1 MNMTAAMEARTNKPL
16 TACTDQEIY
25 LALLDIVREQ
35 SAARV
40 RPVTGRK
47 LYYIS
52 AEFLIGKL
60 LSNNLINLGLYNDT
74 RAALAAA
81 GKNLSDIEEV
91 EPEPSLGNGGLG
103 RLAAC
108 FLDSLATL
116 NLPGDGVGLRYHF
129 GLFHQSFKDGVQ
141 NELPDPWLTAHSWAE
156 KTDTVYPV
164 ELAGKTYNARLYKLA
179 VTGYEGRTNTLN
191 LFDLDTI
198 DESIVHDGIT
208 FDKTDID
215 KNLTLFLYPDDSDEA
230 GRRLRVYQQYLM
242 VSAGAQLILAECAAR
257 GCDYHDLADYAAI
270 QINDTHPS
278 MVIPELIRLLGEKG
292 IDFDEAVEIVTKT
305 CAYTNHTILAE
316 ALEKWPRA
324 YLDAVVPQLMPIIEK
339 LDTLARTR
347 TTDESLAIID
357 GDDRVHMAHMDI
369 HFTHSTNG
377 VAYLHTEIL
386 KNSELHGFYQL
397 YPEKFNNKTN
407 GITFRRWLL
416 ECDPALTAEID
427 TIDAAALQ
435 PGEEKTLQERK
446 NVITHAQSILA
457 GITAA
462 HLALAGDEDGE
473 QAGAADLLGGAV
485 DGLQNSARLDESLTA
500 MSERLNDLY
509 YSARELATDL
519 ADRLDAY
526 GFDAGE
532 LDQIETRLD
541 AIYRIK
547 QKFGMEVDELLARRE
562 AAAAELE
569 TFQSSGQKI
578 AELKAQMQTLYAAA
592 KEAAEKLT
600 QSRLKGFAAMNK
612 EMKAALEFLNMP
624 GIRFALKHTRGPL
637 SSHGQ
642 DTVEFL
648 ISTNPG
654 EEPKP
659 LAKIASGGELSR
671 IMLAFKS
678 ALADR
683 DALPTVIYDEID
695 TGVSGLAA
703 GRIGQLLH
711 QTARG
716 HQVLCITHTPQVAAF
731 ADNQLLIQ
739 KNVRKDRTFTEIHT
753 LDMDGRVEVLA
764 RMISGDKVSELSLA
778 SARELI
784 EKSK

>member
-1 MNMTAAMEARTNKPL
+1 MLASLKIENVAVIEKAEVNFTPGFNVLTGETGAGKSILIDSINAILGNRTSRELVRSGAQKACIWATFESIPASVKKQLEKCGYEVTDDLLLYREINAEGKGSCRVNGMPATAAVVRDISSGLLSIHGQHDSQSLTNPAL
-16 TACTDQEIY
+16 H
-25 LALLDIVREQ
+25 LGLLDQYAQNRDLFAEYYRRYREL
-35 SAARV
+35 
-40 RPVTGRK
+40 VTVKR
-47 LYYIS
+47 
-52 AEFLIGKL
+52 
-60 LSNNLINLGLYNDT
+60 
-74 RAALAAA
+74 
-81 GKNLSDIEEV
+81 
-91 EPEPSLGNGGLG
+91 
-103 RLAAC
+103 
-108 FLDSLATL
+108 
-116 NLPGDGVGLRYHF
+116 
-129 GLFHQSFKDGVQ
+129 Q
-141 NELPDPWLTAHSWAE
+141 
-156 KTDTVYPV
+156 
-164 ELAGKTYNARLYKLA
+164 
-179 VTGYEGRTNTLN
+179 
-191 LFDLDTI
+191 
-198 DESIVHDGIT
+198 
-208 FDKTDID
+208 
-215 KNLTLFLYPDDSDEA
+215 
-230 GRRLRVYQQYLM
+230 
-242 VSAGAQLILAECAAR
+242 
-257 GCDYHDLADYAAI
+257 
-270 QINDTHPS
+270 
-278 MVIPELIRLLGEKG
+278 
-292 IDFDEAVEIVTKT
+292 
-305 CAYTNHTILAE
+305 
-316 ALEKWPRA
+316 
-324 YLDAVVPQLMPIIEK
+324 LDALNASESDKQRRIE
-339 LDTLARTR
+339 
-347 TTDESLAIID
+347 
-357 GDDRVHMAHMDI
+357 
-369 HFTHSTNG
+369 
-377 VAYLHTEIL
+377 
-386 KNSELHGFYQL
+386 
-397 YPEKFNNKTN
+397 
-407 GITFRRWLL
+407 
-416 ECDPALTAEID
+416 ALTAEID

-541 AIYRIK
+541 TIYRIK

-624 GIRFALKHTRGPL
+624 GIRFALKYTRGPL

>member
-1 MNMTAAMEARTNKPL
+1 MLASLKIENVAVIEKAEVNFTPGFNVLTGETGAGKSILIDSINAILGNRTSRELVRSGAQKACIWATFESIPTSVKKQLEKCGYEVTDDLLLYREINAEGKGSCRVNGMPATAAVVRDISSGLLSIHGQHDSQSLTNPAL
-16 TACTDQEIY
+16 H
-25 LALLDIVREQ
+25 LGLLDQ
-35 SAARV
+35 YA
-40 RPVTGRK
+40 
-47 LYYIS
+47 
-52 AEFLIGKL
+52 
-60 LSNNLINLGLYNDT
+60 
-74 RAALAAA
+74 
-81 GKNLSDIEEV
+81 
-91 EPEPSLGNGGLG
+91 
-103 RLAAC
+103 
-108 FLDSLATL
+108 
-116 NLPGDGVGLRYHF
+116 
-129 GLFHQSFKDGVQ
+129 Q
-141 NELPDPWLTAHSWAE
+141 N
-156 KTDTVYPV
+156 
-164 ELAGKTYNARLYKLA
+164 R
-179 VTGYEGRTNTLN
+179 N
-191 LFDLDTI
+191 LFA
-198 DESIVHDGIT
+198 E
-208 FDKTDID
+208 
-215 KNLTLFLYPDDSDEA
+215 YY
-230 GRRLRVYQQYLM
+230 RRYR
-242 VSAGAQLILAECAAR
+242 
-257 GCDYHDLADYAAI
+257 
-270 QINDTHPS
+270 
-278 MVIPELIRLLGEKG
+278 EL
-292 IDFDEAVEIVTKT
+292 VTVK
-305 CAYTNHTILAE
+305 
-316 ALEKWPRA
+316 RQ
-324 YLDAVVPQLMPIIEK
+324 LDALNASESDKQRRIE
-339 LDTLARTR
+339 
-347 TTDESLAIID
+347 
-357 GDDRVHMAHMDI
+357 
-369 HFTHSTNG
+369 
-377 VAYLHTEIL
+377 
-386 KNSELHGFYQL
+386 
-397 YPEKFNNKTN
+397 
-407 GITFRRWLL
+407 
-416 ECDPALTAEID
+416 ALTAEID

-541 AIYRIK
+541 TIYRIK

>member
-1 MNMTAAMEARTNKPL
+1 MLANLKIENVAVIEKAEVHFTPGFNVLTGETGAGKSILIDSINAILGNRTSRELVRSGAQKASIWATFEDIPDSVKKQLEKCGYEVSDDLLLYREINAEGKGSCRVNGMPATAAVVRDISAGLLSIHGQHDSQSLTNPAL
-16 TACTDQEIY
+16 H
-25 LALLDIVREQ
+25 LGLLDQ
-35 SAARV
+35 YAQ
-40 RPVTGRK
+40 
-47 LYYIS
+47 
-52 AEFLIGKL
+52 
-60 LSNNLINLGLYNDT
+60 N
-74 RAALAAA
+74 RA
-81 GKNLSDIEEV
+81 
-91 EPEPSLGNGGLG
+91 
-103 RLAAC
+103 
-108 FLDSLATL
+108 
-116 NLPGDGVGLRYHF
+116 
-129 GLFHQSFKDGVQ
+129 LF
-141 NELPDPWLTAHSWAE
+141 
-156 KTDTVYPV
+156 
-164 ELAGKTYNARLYKLA
+164 
-179 VTGYEGRTNTLN
+179 
-191 LFDLDTI
+191 
-198 DESIVHDGIT
+198 
-208 FDKTDID
+208 
-215 KNLTLFLYPDDSDEA
+215 
-230 GRRLRVYQQYLM
+230 
-242 VSAGAQLILAECAAR
+242 
-257 GCDYHDLADYAAI
+257 ADYYRRYRAL
-270 QINDTHPS
+270 
-278 MVIPELIRLLGEKG
+278 V
-292 IDFDEAVEIVTKT
+292 AVK
-305 CAYTNHTILAE
+305 
-316 ALEKWPRA
+316 RQ
-324 YLDAVVPQLMPIIEK
+324 LDALNANEADKQRRIE
-339 LDTLARTR
+339 
-347 TTDESLAIID
+347 
-357 GDDRVHMAHMDI
+357 
-369 HFTHSTNG
+369 
-377 VAYLHTEIL
+377 
-386 KNSELHGFYQL
+386 
-397 YPEKFNNKTN
+397 
-407 GITFRRWLL
+407 
-416 ECDPALTAEID
+416 ALTAEINA
-427 TIDAAALQ
+427 IDAAALQ

-446 NVITHAQSILA
+446 NVITHAQSILE

-473 QAGAADLLGGAV
+473 QSGAADLLGGAV
-485 DGLQNSARLDESLTA
+485 DGLQNSARLDETLSPL
-500 MSERLNDLY
+500 SERLNDLY

-532 LDQIETRLD
+532 LDQIESRLD
-541 AIYRIK
+541 TIYRIK
-547 QKFGMEVDELLARRE
+547 QKFGMEVDELLERRE

-578 AELKAQMQTLYAAA
+578 AELKAQMQTLYADA
-592 KEAAEKLT
+592 KQAAEKLT

-624 GIRFALKHTRGPL
+624 GIRFALKHARGPL
-637 SSHGQ
+637 ASHGQ

-711 QTARG
+711 QTAKG

-739 KNVRKDRTFTEIHT
+739 KNVRNDRTFTEIHT

>member
-1 MNMTAAMEARTNKPL
+1 MLASLKIENVAVIEKAEVNFTPGFNVLTGETGAGKSILIDSINAILGNRTSRELVRSGAQKACIWATFESIPASVKKQLEKCGYEVTDDLLLYREINAEGKGSCRVNGMPATAAVVRDISSGLLSIHGQHDSQSLTNPAL
-16 TACTDQEIY
+16 H
-25 LALLDIVREQ
+25 LGLLDQYAQNRDLFAEYYRRYREL
-35 SAARV
+35 
-40 RPVTGRK
+40 VTVKR
-47 LYYIS
+47 
-52 AEFLIGKL
+52 
-60 LSNNLINLGLYNDT
+60 
-74 RAALAAA
+74 
-81 GKNLSDIEEV
+81 
-91 EPEPSLGNGGLG
+91 
-103 RLAAC
+103 
-108 FLDSLATL
+108 
-116 NLPGDGVGLRYHF
+116 
-129 GLFHQSFKDGVQ
+129 Q
-141 NELPDPWLTAHSWAE
+141 
-156 KTDTVYPV
+156 
-164 ELAGKTYNARLYKLA
+164 
-179 VTGYEGRTNTLN
+179 
-191 LFDLDTI
+191 
-198 DESIVHDGIT
+198 
-208 FDKTDID
+208 
-215 KNLTLFLYPDDSDEA
+215 
-230 GRRLRVYQQYLM
+230 
-242 VSAGAQLILAECAAR
+242 
-257 GCDYHDLADYAAI
+257 
-270 QINDTHPS
+270 
-278 MVIPELIRLLGEKG
+278 
-292 IDFDEAVEIVTKT
+292 
-305 CAYTNHTILAE
+305 
-316 ALEKWPRA
+316 
-324 YLDAVVPQLMPIIEK
+324 LDALNASESDKQRRIE
-339 LDTLARTR
+339 
-347 TTDESLAIID
+347 
-357 GDDRVHMAHMDI
+357 
-369 HFTHSTNG
+369 
-377 VAYLHTEIL
+377 
-386 KNSELHGFYQL
+386 
-397 YPEKFNNKTN
+397 
-407 GITFRRWLL
+407 
-416 ECDPALTAEID
+416 ALTAEID
-427 TIDAAALQ
+427 AIDAAALQ

-473 QAGAADLLGGAV
+473 QGGAADLLGGAV

-541 AIYRIK
+541 TIYRIK

>member
-1 MNMTAAMEARTNKPL
+1 MLANLKIENVAVIEKAEVNFTHGFTVLTGETGAGKSILIDSINAILGNRTSRELVRSGAQKACIWATFEAIPASVKKQLEKCGYEASDDLLLYREINAEGKGSCRINGMPATAAVVRDISAGLLSIHGQHDSQSLTNPAL
-16 TACTDQEIY
+16 HLD
-25 LALLDIVREQ
+25 LLDQYAQNRELF
-35 SAARV
+35 AEYYR
-40 RPVTGRK
+40 RYRELVTVKR
-47 LYYIS
+47 
-52 AEFLIGKL
+52 
-60 LSNNLINLGLYNDT
+60 
-74 RAALAAA
+74 
-81 GKNLSDIEEV
+81 
-91 EPEPSLGNGGLG
+91 
-103 RLAAC
+103 
-108 FLDSLATL
+108 
-116 NLPGDGVGLRYHF
+116 
-129 GLFHQSFKDGVQ
+129 Q
-141 NELPDPWLTAHSWAE
+141 
-156 KTDTVYPV
+156 
-164 ELAGKTYNARLYKLA
+164 
-179 VTGYEGRTNTLN
+179 
-191 LFDLDTI
+191 LDTANAS
-198 DESIVHDGIT
+198 EA
-208 FDKTDID
+208 DKQ
-215 KNLTLFLYPDDSDEA
+215 
-230 GRRLRVYQQYLM
+230 RR
-242 VSAGAQLILAECAAR
+242 
-257 GCDYHDLADYAAI
+257 
-270 QINDTHPS
+270 
-278 MVIPELIRLLGEKG
+278 
-292 IDFDEAVEIVTKT
+292 
-305 CAYTNHTILAE
+305 
-316 ALEKWPRA
+316 
-324 YLDAVVPQLMPIIEK
+324 IE
-339 LDTLARTR
+339 
-347 TTDESLAIID
+347 
-357 GDDRVHMAHMDI
+357 
-369 HFTHSTNG
+369 
-377 VAYLHTEIL
+377 
-386 KNSELHGFYQL
+386 
-397 YPEKFNNKTN
+397 
-407 GITFRRWLL
+407 
-416 ECDPALTAEID
+416 ALTAEID
-427 TIDAAALQ
+427 AIDAAALQ

-446 NVITHAQSILA
+446 TVITHAQSLLE

-485 DGLQNSARLDESLTA
+485 DGLQNSARLDESLAA
-500 MSERLNDLY
+500 MSERLNELY
-509 YSARELATDL
+509 YSARDLATDL

-532 LDQIETRLD
+532 LDQIESRLD
-541 AIYRIK
+541 TIYRIK
-547 QKFGMEVDELLARRE
+547 QKFGMEVEELLARRD

-569 TFQSSGQKI
+569 SFQSSGQRI
-578 AELKAQMQTLYAAA
+578 AELKARMQTLYAAA
-592 KEAAEKLT
+592 KEAAEALT

-612 EMKAALEFLNMP
+612 QMKAALEFLNMP
-624 GIRFALKHTRGPL
+624 GIRFALKHARGPL

-711 QTARG
+711 QTAKG

-739 KNVRKDRTFTEIHT
+739 KNVRNDRTFTEIHT

>member
-1 MNMTAAMEARTNKPL
+1 MLANLKIENVAVIEKAEVHFTPGFNVLTGETGAGKSILIDSINAILGNRTSRELVRSGAQKACIWATFEDIPDSVKKQLEKCGYEVSDDLLLYREINAEGKGSCRVNGMPATAAVVRDISAGLLSIHGQHDSQSLTNPAL
-16 TACTDQEIY
+16 H
-25 LALLDIVREQ
+25 LGLLDQ
-35 SAARV
+35 YAQ
-40 RPVTGRK
+40 
-47 LYYIS
+47 
-52 AEFLIGKL
+52 
-60 LSNNLINLGLYNDT
+60 N
-74 RAALAAA
+74 RA
-81 GKNLSDIEEV
+81 
-91 EPEPSLGNGGLG
+91 
-103 RLAAC
+103 
-108 FLDSLATL
+108 
-116 NLPGDGVGLRYHF
+116 
-129 GLFHQSFKDGVQ
+129 LF
-141 NELPDPWLTAHSWAE
+141 
-156 KTDTVYPV
+156 
-164 ELAGKTYNARLYKLA
+164 
-179 VTGYEGRTNTLN
+179 
-191 LFDLDTI
+191 
-198 DESIVHDGIT
+198 
-208 FDKTDID
+208 
-215 KNLTLFLYPDDSDEA
+215 
-230 GRRLRVYQQYLM
+230 
-242 VSAGAQLILAECAAR
+242 
-257 GCDYHDLADYAAI
+257 ADYYRRYRAL
-270 QINDTHPS
+270 
-278 MVIPELIRLLGEKG
+278 V
-292 IDFDEAVEIVTKT
+292 AVK
-305 CAYTNHTILAE
+305 
-316 ALEKWPRA
+316 RQ
-324 YLDAVVPQLMPIIEK
+324 LDALNANEADKQRRIE
-339 LDTLARTR
+339 
-347 TTDESLAIID
+347 
-357 GDDRVHMAHMDI
+357 
-369 HFTHSTNG
+369 
-377 VAYLHTEIL
+377 
-386 KNSELHGFYQL
+386 
-397 YPEKFNNKTN
+397 
-407 GITFRRWLL
+407 
-416 ECDPALTAEID
+416 ALTAEINA
-427 TIDAAALQ
+427 IDAAALQ

-446 NVITHAQSILA
+446 NVITHAQSILE

-473 QAGAADLLGGAV
+473 QSGAADLLGGAV
-485 DGLQNSARLDESLTA
+485 DGLQNSARLDETLSPL
-500 MSERLNDLY
+500 SERLNDLY

-532 LDQIETRLD
+532 LDQIESRLD
-541 AIYRIK
+541 TIYRIK

-578 AELKAQMQTLYAAA
+578 AELKAQMQTLYADA
-592 KEAAEKLT
+592 KQAAEKLT

-624 GIRFALKHTRGPL
+624 GIRFALKHARGPL
-637 SSHGQ
+637 ASHGQ

-711 QTARG
+711 QTAKG

-739 KNVRKDRTFTEIHT
+739 KNVRNDRTFTEIHT

>member
-1 MNMTAAMEARTNKPL
+1 MLANLKIENVAVIEKAEVNFTPGFNVLTGETGTGKSILIDSINAILGNRTSRELVRSGAQKACIWATFERIPDSVKKQLEKCGYEANDDLLLYREINAEGKGSCRVNGMPATAAVVRDISAGLLSIHGQHDSQSLTNPAL
-16 TACTDQEIY
+16 H
-25 LALLDIVREQ
+25 LGLLDQYAQNRALFAEYYRRYREL
-35 SAARV
+35 
-40 RPVTGRK
+40 VTVKR
-47 LYYIS
+47 
-52 AEFLIGKL
+52 
-60 LSNNLINLGLYNDT
+60 
-74 RAALAAA
+74 
-81 GKNLSDIEEV
+81 
-91 EPEPSLGNGGLG
+91 
-103 RLAAC
+103 
-108 FLDSLATL
+108 
-116 NLPGDGVGLRYHF
+116 
-129 GLFHQSFKDGVQ
+129 Q
-141 NELPDPWLTAHSWAE
+141 
-156 KTDTVYPV
+156 
-164 ELAGKTYNARLYKLA
+164 
-179 VTGYEGRTNTLN
+179 
-191 LFDLDTI
+191 
-198 DESIVHDGIT
+198 
-208 FDKTDID
+208 
-215 KNLTLFLYPDDSDEA
+215 
-230 GRRLRVYQQYLM
+230 
-242 VSAGAQLILAECAAR
+242 
-257 GCDYHDLADYAAI
+257 
-270 QINDTHPS
+270 
-278 MVIPELIRLLGEKG
+278 
-292 IDFDEAVEIVTKT
+292 
-305 CAYTNHTILAE
+305 
-316 ALEKWPRA
+316 
-324 YLDAVVPQLMPIIEK
+324 LDALNASESDKQRRIE
-339 LDTLARTR
+339 
-347 TTDESLAIID
+347 
-357 GDDRVHMAHMDI
+357 
-369 HFTHSTNG
+369 
-377 VAYLHTEIL
+377 
-386 KNSELHGFYQL
+386 
-397 YPEKFNNKTN
+397 
-407 GITFRRWLL
+407 
-416 ECDPALTAEID
+416 ALTAEID

-446 NVITHAQSILA
+446 NVITHAQSILE

-473 QAGAADLLGGAV
+473 QSGAADLLGGAV
-485 DGLQNSARLDESLTA
+485 DGLQNSARLDETLA
-500 MSERLNDLY
+500 PMSERLNDLY

-526 GFDAGE
+526 GFDTGE
-532 LDQIETRLD
+532 LDQIESRLD
-541 AIYRIK
+541 TIYRIK

-624 GIRFALKHTRGPL
+624 GIRFALKHARGPL

-711 QTARG
+711 QTAKG

-739 KNVRKDRTFTEIHT
+739 KNVRNDRTFTEIHT

-764 RMISGDKVSELSLA
+764 RMISGDKVSDLSLA

>member
-1 MNMTAAMEARTNKPL
+1 MLASLKIENVAVIEKAEVNFTPGFNVLTGETGAGKSILIDSINAILGNRTSRELVRSGAQKACIWATFESIPASVKKQLEKCGYEVTDDLLLYREINAEGKGSCRVNGMPATAAVVRDISSGLLSIHGPHDSQSPTNPGL
-16 TACTDQEIY
+16 H
-25 LALLDIVREQ
+25 LGLLDQYAQNRDLFAEYYRRYREL
-35 SAARV
+35 
-40 RPVTGRK
+40 VTVKR
-47 LYYIS
+47 
-52 AEFLIGKL
+52 
-60 LSNNLINLGLYNDT
+60 
-74 RAALAAA
+74 
-81 GKNLSDIEEV
+81 
-91 EPEPSLGNGGLG
+91 
-103 RLAAC
+103 
-108 FLDSLATL
+108 
-116 NLPGDGVGLRYHF
+116 
-129 GLFHQSFKDGVQ
+129 Q
-141 NELPDPWLTAHSWAE
+141 
-156 KTDTVYPV
+156 
-164 ELAGKTYNARLYKLA
+164 
-179 VTGYEGRTNTLN
+179 
-191 LFDLDTI
+191 
-198 DESIVHDGIT
+198 
-208 FDKTDID
+208 
-215 KNLTLFLYPDDSDEA
+215 
-230 GRRLRVYQQYLM
+230 
-242 VSAGAQLILAECAAR
+242 
-257 GCDYHDLADYAAI
+257 
-270 QINDTHPS
+270 
-278 MVIPELIRLLGEKG
+278 
-292 IDFDEAVEIVTKT
+292 
-305 CAYTNHTILAE
+305 
-316 ALEKWPRA
+316 
-324 YLDAVVPQLMPIIEK
+324 LDALNASESDKQRRIE
-339 LDTLARTR
+339 
-347 TTDESLAIID
+347 
-357 GDDRVHMAHMDI
+357 
-369 HFTHSTNG
+369 
-377 VAYLHTEIL
+377 
-386 KNSELHGFYQL
+386 
-397 YPEKFNNKTN
+397 
-407 GITFRRWLL
+407 
-416 ECDPALTAEID
+416 ALTAEID
-427 TIDAAALQ
+427 AIDAAALQ

-541 AIYRIK
+541 TIYRIK

-695 TGVSGLAA
+695 SGVSGKAA
-703 GRIGQLLH
+703 SRIGEVLKQSAKDH
-711 QTARG
+711 QI
-716 HQVLCITHTPQVAAF
+716 LCITHTAQIAAL
-731 ADNQLLIQ
+731 ADCHLLIQ
-739 KNVRKDRTFTEIHT
+739 KNITNERTYTEIHP
-753 LDMDGRVEVLA
+753 LDTEGRVDALA
-764 RMISGDKVSELSLA
+764 HIISGDHVTELSRA
-778 SARELI
+778 NAREMLGLA
-784 EKSK
+784 EHETGD

>member
-1 MNMTAAMEARTNKPL
+1 MLASLKIENVAVIEKAEVNFTPGFNVLTGETGAGKSILIDSINAILGNRTSRELVRSGAQKACIWATFESIPASVKKQLEKCGYEVTDDLLLYREINAEGKGSCRVNGMPATAAVVRDISSGLLSIHGQHDSQSLTNPAL
-16 TACTDQEIY
+16 H
-25 LALLDIVREQ
+25 LGLLDQYAQNRDLFAEYYRRYREL
-35 SAARV
+35 
-40 RPVTGRK
+40 VTVKRK
-47 LYYIS
+47 L
-52 AEFLIGKL
+52 
-60 LSNNLINLGLYNDT
+60 D
-74 RAALAAA
+74 ALNASE
-81 GKNLSDIEEV
+81 SDKQRRIE
-91 EPEPSLGNGGLG
+91 
-103 RLAAC
+103 
-108 FLDSLATL
+108 
-116 NLPGDGVGLRYHF
+116 
-129 GLFHQSFKDGVQ
+129 
-141 NELPDPWLTAHSWAE
+141 
-156 KTDTVYPV
+156 
-164 ELAGKTYNARLYKLA
+164 
-179 VTGYEGRTNTLN
+179 
-191 LFDLDTI
+191 
-198 DESIVHDGIT
+198 
-208 FDKTDID
+208 
-215 KNLTLFLYPDDSDEA
+215 
-230 GRRLRVYQQYLM
+230 
-242 VSAGAQLILAECAAR
+242 
-257 GCDYHDLADYAAI
+257 
-270 QINDTHPS
+270 
-278 MVIPELIRLLGEKG
+278 
-292 IDFDEAVEIVTKT
+292 
-305 CAYTNHTILAE
+305 
-316 ALEKWPRA
+316 
-324 YLDAVVPQLMPIIEK
+324 
-339 LDTLARTR
+339 
-347 TTDESLAIID
+347 
-357 GDDRVHMAHMDI
+357 
-369 HFTHSTNG
+369 
-377 VAYLHTEIL
+377 
-386 KNSELHGFYQL
+386 
-397 YPEKFNNKTN
+397 
-407 GITFRRWLL
+407 
-416 ECDPALTAEID
+416 ALTAEID

-519 ADRLDAY
+519 AERLDAY

-541 AIYRIK
+541 TIYRIK
-547 QKFGMEVDELLARRE
+547 QKFGLEVDELLARRE

-624 GIRFALKHTRGPL
+624 DIRFALKHTRGPL

>member
-1 MNMTAAMEARTNKPL
+1 MLASLKIENVAVIEKAEVNFTPGFNVLTGETGAGKSILIDSINAILGNRTSRELVRSGAQKACIWATFESIPTSVKKQLEKCGYEVTDDLLLYREINAEGKGSCRVNGMPATAAVVRDISSGLLSIHGQHDSQSLTNPAL
-16 TACTDQEIY
+16 H
-25 LALLDIVREQ
+25 LGLLDQYAQNRDSFAEYYRRYREL
-35 SAARV
+35 
-40 RPVTGRK
+40 VTVKR
-47 LYYIS
+47 
-52 AEFLIGKL
+52 
-60 LSNNLINLGLYNDT
+60 
-74 RAALAAA
+74 
-81 GKNLSDIEEV
+81 
-91 EPEPSLGNGGLG
+91 
-103 RLAAC
+103 
-108 FLDSLATL
+108 
-116 NLPGDGVGLRYHF
+116 
-129 GLFHQSFKDGVQ
+129 Q
-141 NELPDPWLTAHSWAE
+141 
-156 KTDTVYPV
+156 
-164 ELAGKTYNARLYKLA
+164 
-179 VTGYEGRTNTLN
+179 
-191 LFDLDTI
+191 
-198 DESIVHDGIT
+198 
-208 FDKTDID
+208 
-215 KNLTLFLYPDDSDEA
+215 
-230 GRRLRVYQQYLM
+230 
-242 VSAGAQLILAECAAR
+242 
-257 GCDYHDLADYAAI
+257 
-270 QINDTHPS
+270 
-278 MVIPELIRLLGEKG
+278 
-292 IDFDEAVEIVTKT
+292 
-305 CAYTNHTILAE
+305 
-316 ALEKWPRA
+316 
-324 YLDAVVPQLMPIIEK
+324 LDALNASESDKQRRIE
-339 LDTLARTR
+339 
-347 TTDESLAIID
+347 
-357 GDDRVHMAHMDI
+357 
-369 HFTHSTNG
+369 
-377 VAYLHTEIL
+377 
-386 KNSELHGFYQL
+386 
-397 YPEKFNNKTN
+397 
-407 GITFRRWLL
+407 
-416 ECDPALTAEID
+416 ALTAEID

-541 AIYRIK
+541 TIYRIK

-671 IMLAFKS
+671 LMLAFKS

>member
-1 MNMTAAMEARTNKPL
+1 MLANLKIENVAVIEKAEVNFTPGFNVLTGETGAGKSILIDSINAILGNRTSRELVRSGAQKACIWATFERIPDSVKKQLEKCGYEANDDLLLYREINAEGKGSCRVNGMPATAAVVRDISAGLLSIHGQHDSQSLTNPAL
-16 TACTDQEIY
+16 H
-25 LALLDIVREQ
+25 LGLLDQYAQNRALFAEYYRRYREL
-35 SAARV
+35 
-40 RPVTGRK
+40 VTVKR
-47 LYYIS
+47 
-52 AEFLIGKL
+52 
-60 LSNNLINLGLYNDT
+60 
-74 RAALAAA
+74 
-81 GKNLSDIEEV
+81 
-91 EPEPSLGNGGLG
+91 
-103 RLAAC
+103 
-108 FLDSLATL
+108 
-116 NLPGDGVGLRYHF
+116 
-129 GLFHQSFKDGVQ
+129 Q
-141 NELPDPWLTAHSWAE
+141 
-156 KTDTVYPV
+156 
-164 ELAGKTYNARLYKLA
+164 
-179 VTGYEGRTNTLN
+179 
-191 LFDLDTI
+191 
-198 DESIVHDGIT
+198 
-208 FDKTDID
+208 
-215 KNLTLFLYPDDSDEA
+215 
-230 GRRLRVYQQYLM
+230 
-242 VSAGAQLILAECAAR
+242 
-257 GCDYHDLADYAAI
+257 
-270 QINDTHPS
+270 
-278 MVIPELIRLLGEKG
+278 
-292 IDFDEAVEIVTKT
+292 
-305 CAYTNHTILAE
+305 
-316 ALEKWPRA
+316 
-324 YLDAVVPQLMPIIEK
+324 LDALNASESDKQRRIE
-339 LDTLARTR
+339 
-347 TTDESLAIID
+347 
-357 GDDRVHMAHMDI
+357 
-369 HFTHSTNG
+369 
-377 VAYLHTEIL
+377 
-386 KNSELHGFYQL
+386 
-397 YPEKFNNKTN
+397 
-407 GITFRRWLL
+407 
-416 ECDPALTAEID
+416 ALTAEID

-446 NVITHAQSILA
+446 NVITHAQSILE

-473 QAGAADLLGGAV
+473 QSGAADLLGGAV
-485 DGLQNSARLDESLTA
+485 DGLQNSARLDETLA
-500 MSERLNDLY
+500 PMSERLNDLY

-532 LDQIETRLD
+532 LDQIESRLD
-541 AIYRIK
+541 TIYRIK

-562 AAAAELE
+562 AAATELE

-624 GIRFALKHTRGPL
+624 GIRFALKHARGPL

-654 EEPKP
+654 EDPKP

-711 QTARG
+711 QTAKG

-739 KNVRKDRTFTEIHT
+739 KNVRSDRTFTEIHT

>member
-1 MNMTAAMEARTNKPL
+1 MLASLKIENVAVIEKAEVNFTPGCNVLTGETGAGKSILIDSINAILGNRTSRELVRSGAQKACIWATFESIPASVKKQLEKCGYEVNDDLLLYREINAEGQGSCRVNGMPATAAVVRDISSGLLSIHGQHDSQSLTNPAL
-16 TACTDQEIY
+16 H
-25 LALLDIVREQ
+25 LGLLDQYAQNRDLFAEYYRRYREL
-35 SAARV
+35 
-40 RPVTGRK
+40 VTVKR
-47 LYYIS
+47 
-52 AEFLIGKL
+52 
-60 LSNNLINLGLYNDT
+60 
-74 RAALAAA
+74 
-81 GKNLSDIEEV
+81 
-91 EPEPSLGNGGLG
+91 
-103 RLAAC
+103 
-108 FLDSLATL
+108 
-116 NLPGDGVGLRYHF
+116 
-129 GLFHQSFKDGVQ
+129 Q
-141 NELPDPWLTAHSWAE
+141 
-156 KTDTVYPV
+156 
-164 ELAGKTYNARLYKLA
+164 
-179 VTGYEGRTNTLN
+179 
-191 LFDLDTI
+191 
-198 DESIVHDGIT
+198 
-208 FDKTDID
+208 
-215 KNLTLFLYPDDSDEA
+215 
-230 GRRLRVYQQYLM
+230 
-242 VSAGAQLILAECAAR
+242 
-257 GCDYHDLADYAAI
+257 
-270 QINDTHPS
+270 
-278 MVIPELIRLLGEKG
+278 
-292 IDFDEAVEIVTKT
+292 
-305 CAYTNHTILAE
+305 
-316 ALEKWPRA
+316 
-324 YLDAVVPQLMPIIEK
+324 LDAPNASESDKQRRIE
-339 LDTLARTR
+339 T
-347 TTDESLAIID
+347 
-357 GDDRVHMAHMDI
+357 
-369 HFTHSTNG
+369 
-377 VAYLHTEIL
+377 
-386 KNSELHGFYQL
+386 
-397 YPEKFNNKTN
+397 
-407 GITFRRWLL
+407 
-416 ECDPALTAEID
+416 LTAEID
-427 TIDAAALQ
+427 TIDTAALQ

-500 MSERLNDLY
+500 LSERLNDLY

-541 AIYRIK
+541 TIYRIK

>member
-1 MNMTAAMEARTNKPL
+1 MLANLKIENVAVIEKAEVNFTHGFTVLTGETGAGKSILIDSINAILGNRTSRELVRSGAQKACIWATFEAIPASVKKQLEKCGYEASDDLLLYREINAEGKGSCRINGMPATAAVVRDISAGLLSIHGQHDSQSLTNPAL
-16 TACTDQEIY
+16 HLD
-25 LALLDIVREQ
+25 LLDQYAQNRALFAEYYRRYREL
-35 SAARV
+35 V
-40 RPVTGRK
+40 
-47 LYYIS
+47 
-52 AEFLIGKL
+52 
-60 LSNNLINLGLYNDT
+60 
-74 RAALAAA
+74 
-81 GKNLSDIEEV
+81 
-91 EPEPSLGNGGLG
+91 
-103 RLAAC
+103 
-108 FLDSLATL
+108 
-116 NLPGDGVGLRYHF
+116 
-129 GLFHQSFKDGVQ
+129 
-141 NELPDPWLTAHSWAE
+141 
-156 KTDTVYPV
+156 
-164 ELAGKTYNARLYKLA
+164 A
-179 VTGYEGRTNTLN
+179 VKRQ
-191 LFDLDTI
+191 LDTANAS
-198 DESIVHDGIT
+198 EA
-208 FDKTDID
+208 DKQ
-215 KNLTLFLYPDDSDEA
+215 
-230 GRRLRVYQQYLM
+230 RR
-242 VSAGAQLILAECAAR
+242 
-257 GCDYHDLADYAAI
+257 
-270 QINDTHPS
+270 
-278 MVIPELIRLLGEKG
+278 
-292 IDFDEAVEIVTKT
+292 
-305 CAYTNHTILAE
+305 
-316 ALEKWPRA
+316 
-324 YLDAVVPQLMPIIEK
+324 IE
-339 LDTLARTR
+339 
-347 TTDESLAIID
+347 
-357 GDDRVHMAHMDI
+357 
-369 HFTHSTNG
+369 
-377 VAYLHTEIL
+377 
-386 KNSELHGFYQL
+386 
-397 YPEKFNNKTN
+397 
-407 GITFRRWLL
+407 
-416 ECDPALTAEID
+416 ALTAEID
-427 TIDAAALQ
+427 AIDAAALQ

-446 NVITHAQSILA
+446 TVITHAQSILE

-485 DGLQNSARLDESLTA
+485 DGLQNSARLDESLAA
-500 MSERLNDLY
+500 MSERLNELY
-509 YSARELATDL
+509 YSARDLATDL

-532 LDQIETRLD
+532 LDQIESRLD
-541 AIYRIK
+541 TIYRIK
-547 QKFGMEVDELLARRE
+547 QKFGMEVEELLARRD

-569 TFQSSGQKI
+569 GFQSSGQRI
-578 AELKAQMQTLYAAA
+578 AELKARMQTLYAAA
-592 KEAAEKLT
+592 KEAAEALT

-612 EMKAALEFLNMP
+612 QMKAALEFLNMP
-624 GIRFALKHTRGPL
+624 GIRFALKHARGPL

-711 QTARG
+711 QTAKG

-739 KNVRKDRTFTEIHT
+739 KNVRNDRTFTEIHT